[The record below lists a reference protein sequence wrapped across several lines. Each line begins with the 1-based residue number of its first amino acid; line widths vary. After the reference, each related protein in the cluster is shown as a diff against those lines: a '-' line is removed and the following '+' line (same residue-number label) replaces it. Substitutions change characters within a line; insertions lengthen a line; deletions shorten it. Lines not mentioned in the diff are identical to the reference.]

1 MIETMSKTEKTSR
14 MLAEA
19 SETPRIVA
27 RQLERNADAVAALAE
42 RLRATPPR
50 FVATGARGSSDH
62 AATFAKYL
70 IETRLG
76 LVTASAAP
84 SVATIYGRTLAM
96 EGALFIAISQSG
108 RSPDLIAMTER
119 AKEGG
124 ALTVALVNDAESPL
138 AAACDTV
145 LPLHA
150 GAETSVAATKSY
162 IASLSALL
170 HLTAAWT
177 GDEELG
183 QALGELPGRLEEA
196 LELDWSPMVDTLAD
210 ARDLLILGRGANLAI
225 AQEAALKLKE
235 TCGLHSEAFSTAEV
249 MHGPVALVGQD
260 YPVVVFSPED
270 ETRASVRELAAKIRA
285 QGGRVLIAESEGAT
299 EDAAGR
305 LPVPRPLHPACDS
318 LPMILAFY
326 RAAASLSVRRG
337 LDPDEPRH
345 LRKVTETR

>member
-1 MIETMSKTEKTSR
+1 MTETMSKTEKTSR
-14 MLAEA
+14 MLTEA
-19 SETPRIVA
+19 SEAPGVVA
-27 RQLERNADAVAALAE
+27 RQFERNADAVAALAE

-50 FVATGARGSSDH
+50 FVVTGARGSSDH

-96 EGALFIAISQSG
+96 EGALFLAISQSG
-108 RSPDLIAMTER
+108 RSPDLIDMTER
-119 AKEGG
+119 AKAGG
-124 ALTVALVNDAESPL
+124 ALTVALVNDPDSPL
-138 AAACDTV
+138 AAACDMV

-177 GDEELG
+177 GDG
-183 QALGELPGRLEEA
+183 ALARALAELPGRLEEA
-196 LELDWSPMVDTLAD
+196 LTLDWSPMVDALANE
-210 ARDLLILGRGANLAI
+210 RDLLVLGRGANLAI

-249 MHGPVALVGQD
+249 MHGPVALVGEG
-260 YPVVVFSPED
+260 YPVMVFSPED
-270 ETRASVRELAAKIRA
+270 ETRASVREMADTIRA
-285 QGGRVLIAESEGAT
+285 QGGRVLIAETEGAA
-299 EDAAGR
+299 DR

-318 LPMILAFY
+318 LPMILSFY
-326 RAAASLSVRRG
+326 RAAARLSVRRG